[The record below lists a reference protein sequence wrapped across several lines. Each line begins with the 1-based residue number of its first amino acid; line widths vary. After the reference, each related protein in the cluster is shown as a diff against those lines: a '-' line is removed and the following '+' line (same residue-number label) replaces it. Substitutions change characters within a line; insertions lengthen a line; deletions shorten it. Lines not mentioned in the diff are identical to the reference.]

1 MSRQGIARSRARKI
15 YVCNLRPQVP
25 ETEDFDVGMHIEALG
40 AHGVTV
46 DITLCDT
53 SGVRLGAPGGGLVD
67 TTLARPSGLA
77 HDPAKL
83 ASALS
88 DLLG

>member
-1 MSRQGIARSRARKI
+1 M
-15 YVCNLRPQVP
+15 P
-25 ETEDFDVGMHIEALG
+25 ETEAFDVGMHVEALVG
-40 AHGVTV
+40 HGVTV
-46 DITLCDT
+46 DLVVCDT
-53 SGVRLGAPGGGLVD
+53 SGLRLGDAGRRGGRGP
-67 TTLARPSGLA
+67 LARPSGLA